1 LAVKIAGTAPRSPAE
16 RLGIKAG
23 WLLLEINGNE
33 INDILDYRFY
43 STARSLKLAFEDE
56 SGARVAKSMKKAEY
70 AEPGLEFETYLMA
83 PQQSCRNKCVFCF
96 IDQLPPGLRETLYF
110 KDDDSRMGF
119 LFGNY
124 VTLTNLKETDIDRI
138 IKMRTSPV
146 NISVHTMNPELRVKM
161 MKNPR
166 AGEVLGWIKR
176 LVDSGIKVNAQLV
189 LCPGINDGA
198 ELARSLKEL
207 SALAPGL
214 QSVAVVPVGLTKHRA
229 NLPEL
234 RLFTS
239 AEAAAVIA
247 ETTAFASQNL
257 REHGSRICFAADEFY
272 LNADI
277 PMPAYGEYEDFA
289 QLENGV
295 GLTALLR
302 HEFLQALKDEEPRPL
317 FRRVTL
323 ATGVSAAPEMRRLCA
338 LAEERFPGLS
348 VDVIAV
354 KNEFLGET
362 ITVAGLVTAGDL
374 IKTLKREGYAQEVLF
389 PAVMLRRERDIFLD
403 GPAPEDVERELGAK
417 LVPVENDG
425 FELLDAI
432 LGKE

>member
-16 RLGIKAG
+16 RLGVKAG
-23 WLLLEINGNE
+23 WLLLAINGSE

-43 STARSLKLAFEDE
+43 STTKSLTLVFKDE
-56 SGARVAKSMKKAEY
+56 NGATVTKSLKKAEY

-83 PQQSCRNKCVFCF
+83 PQQSCKNKCVFCF
-96 IDQLPPGLRETLYF
+96 IDQLPPGLRESLYF
-110 KDDDSRMGF
+110 KDDDSRLGF

-124 VTLTNLKETDIDRI
+124 ITLTNLEESDIDRI

-176 LVDSGIKVNAQLV
+176 LTDAGIKVNAQLV
-189 LCPGINDGA
+189 LCPGMNDGA
-198 ELARSLKEL
+198 ELTRSLREL
-207 SALAPGL
+207 SALAPHL
-214 QSVAVVPVGLTKHRA
+214 QSVAVVPVGLTKHRK

-239 AEAAAVIA
+239 GEAAGVIA
-247 ETTAFASQNL
+247 EINAFASQNL
-257 REHGSRICFAADEFY
+257 QQHGTRICFAADEFY
-272 LNADI
+272 LNAGI
-277 PMPAYGEYEDFA
+277 PLPEYEEYEDFA

-302 HEFLQALKDEEPRPL
+302 NEFAQALESEEPRPL
-317 FRRVTL
+317 NRRVTL
-323 ATGVSAAPEMRRLCA
+323 ATGVSAAPEMKRLAA
-338 LAEERFPGLS
+338 LAAERFPGLH

-374 IKTLKREGYAQEVLF
+374 IKTLKREGHAQEVLF
-389 PAVMLRRERDIFLD
+389 PAVMLRRERDVFLD
-403 GPAPEDVERELGAK
+403 GLTPEDAAGELNAK
-417 LVPVENDG
+417 LIPVENDG
-425 FELLDAI
+425 FELLGAM
-432 LGKE
+432 LGE